1 MGVSYHPCFVNGV
14 DFLFDIEWVD
24 TSLQNRDDTF
34 INYCLIIVVHLLE
47 LILCTCLTPRMQIML
62 NLGSIENVVAGS
74 QLVGCAL
81 LLSYTIIVRPT
92 HAAWTA
98 GFAALV
104 YHRFVSHI
112 CSTFVV
118 FILRLGALDH
128 YSIGNMTNYDIT

>member
-1 MGVSYHPCFVNGV
+1 
-14 DFLFDIEWVD
+14 
-24 TSLQNRDDTF
+24 
-34 INYCLIIVVHLLE
+34 
-47 LILCTCLTPRMQIML
+47 ML

-81 LLSYTIIVRPT
+81 LLSYTIIIRPT

-104 YHRFVSHI
+104 YHTF
-112 CSTFVV
+112 CSTFAV

-128 YSIGNMTNYDIT
+128 YSMGNMTDEL